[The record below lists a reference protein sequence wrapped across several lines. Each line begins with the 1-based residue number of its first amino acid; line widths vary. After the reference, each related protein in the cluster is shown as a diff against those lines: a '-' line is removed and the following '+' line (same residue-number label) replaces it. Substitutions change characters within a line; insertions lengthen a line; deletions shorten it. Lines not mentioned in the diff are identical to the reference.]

1 MALQKTLRDLQDR
14 ARNTGWRIHWIPWQ
28 APGKPEYVYNTP
40 LTLVTGFGGAA
51 LFLGAASHVFFPIF
65 RSSGNS
71 DPSPEEIYLIVFL
84 AVCGLAIILLGRF
97 YAAFKRH
104 FDWQRVTARCV
115 DREIQERSGYQGGD
129 RVAGWEYRLLCT
141 FDFNGRSYEV
151 TPEPS
156 YLVAFNSQSKLEQ
169 YLEER
174 IQPNGTCKLW
184 IDPSNPLHA
193 MFHTR
198 RNI

>member
-1 MALQKTLRDLQDR
+1 MAFQKTLRDLQDR
-14 ARNTGWRIHWIPWQ
+14 VRNAGWRIQWIPWQ
-28 APGKPEYVYNTP
+28 GPGKPEYVYNTP

-51 LFLGAASHVFFPIF
+51 LFLGAAGHVFFPVF
-65 RSSGNS
+65 RSGGAP
-71 DPSPEEIYLIVFL
+71 DPSPEEIYLIILL
-84 AVCGLAIILLGRF
+84 ALSGLAIILLGRF

-104 FDWQRVTARCV
+104 ADWQRVTARCV
-115 DREIQERSGYQGGD
+115 DREIQKRTGYRGGD
-129 RVAGWEYRLLCT
+129 RGTSWEYRLLCT
-141 FDFNGRSYEV
+141 FEFNGRAWQV

-156 YLVAFNSQSKLEQ
+156 HMVAFNSQAKIER

-174 IQPNGTCKLW
+174 IQPDGTCKLW
-184 IDPSNPLHA
+184 VDPSNPLHT